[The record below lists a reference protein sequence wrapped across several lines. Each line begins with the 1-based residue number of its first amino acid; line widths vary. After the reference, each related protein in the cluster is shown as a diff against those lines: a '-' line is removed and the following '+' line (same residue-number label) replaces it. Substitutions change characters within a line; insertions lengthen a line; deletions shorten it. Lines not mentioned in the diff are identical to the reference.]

1 MRGEDILNVLLDV
14 EWVVGSFVA
23 DAAGQLLVYQMPPE
37 FGETELKRTTVRL
50 ASILRCAELCELG
63 VEQCALS
70 LNRYQLLMSRFRNGF
85 LCVMVEAP
93 VNRRALEMA
102 TRIALECLPALVDS
116 LAAGPPG
123 SEQTQAERAL
133 AQSLEPSTEL
143 PSSEPEPVP
152 DPERATERPPSDS
165 AGSDATALADD
176 DLSSNVSR
184 GLAGRVIGHSP
195 GQLAGNGT
203 SEPRN
208 REDDRV
214 N

>member
-1 MRGEDILNVLLDV
+1 VKGEDILNVLLDV

-116 LAAGPPG
+116 LAADAPA

-133 AQSLEPSTEL
+133 AQSLDRATSVPGSD
-143 PSSEPEPVP
+143 PEPVP
-152 DPERATERPPSDS
+152 DPERATEPPPSDPARS
-165 AGSDATALADD
+165 GAELAGD
-176 DLSSNVSR
+176 DLPNEVTEELT
-184 GLAGRVIGHSP
+184 GLAPGRVPGHVP
-195 GQLAGNGT
+195 GNG
-203 SEPRN
+203 SLEPRN
-208 REDDRV
+208 LEDDRA

>member
-23 DAAGQLLVYQMPPE
+23 DSAGQLLLYQMPAE
-37 FGETELKRTTVRL
+37 FGEAELKRTTVRL

-102 TRIALECLPALVDS
+102 TRIAVESLPSLVDA
-116 LAAGPPG
+116 LDGNAPA
-123 SEQTQAERAL
+123 SEQTQAQRAL
-133 AQSLEPSTEL
+133 TEVLERDGQAPSSTTEPDSHPLLEPERGSEPAATEL
-143 PSSEPEPVP
+143 A
-152 DPERATERPPSDS
+152 RALGNV
-165 AGSDATALADD
+165 AGSGIGNGAPEHRDRDD
-176 DLSSNVSR
+176 DPV
-184 GLAGRVIGHSP
+184 G
-195 GQLAGNGT
+195 
-203 SEPRN
+203 
-208 REDDRV
+208 
-214 N
+214 

>member
-1 MRGEDILNVLLDV
+1 MRGEDILNILLDV

-37 FGETELKRTTVRL
+37 FGEVELKRTTVRL
-50 ASILRCAELCELG
+50 ASIMRCAELCELG

-102 TRIALECLPALVDS
+102 TRIAVESLPALVDS
-116 LAAGPPG
+116 LAAPPPA
-123 SEQTQAERAL
+123 SEQSQAERAL
-133 AQSLEPSTEL
+133 SRALERESGA

-152 DPERATERPPSDS
+152 DPERATEPPPADPARSASDS
-165 AGSDATALADD
+165 SGDELAASVTGNVTALAA
-176 DLSSNVSR
+176 VQV
-184 GLAGRVIGHSP
+184 AGHVP
-195 GQLAGNGT
+195 GSGVP
-203 SEPRN
+203 EPRN
-208 REDDRV
+208 LEDDRL

>member
-23 DAAGQLLVYQMPPE
+23 DSAGQLLLYQMPAE
-37 FGETELKRTTVRL
+37 FGEAELKRTTVRL

-102 TRIALECLPALVDS
+102 TRIAVESLPSLVDA
-116 LAAGPPG
+116 LDGNAPA
-123 SEQTQAERAL
+123 SEQTQAQRAL
-133 AQSLEPSTEL
+133 AQVLDRDGQA
-143 PSSEPEPVP
+143 PSSTTEP
-152 DPERATERPPSDS
+152 
-165 AGSDATALADD
+165 DAHPL
-176 DLSSNVSR
+176 L
-184 GLAGRVIGHSP
+184 
-195 GQLAGNGT
+195 
-203 SEPRN
+203 E
-208 REDDRV
+208 
-214 N
+214 